1 MSETIFTKIRK
12 GEIPGEVIYRDDKCF
27 AFLTIEPHN
36 PGHVL
41 LVPIE
46 EIADWQDL
54 DPEVFAHMMKK
65 AQIIA
70 KVIKSLYNPPKVG
83 LAAVGFEVPHVHV
96 HIFSLFNISDI
107 NHDKAKKTDTDSLKL
122 EADKIR
128 AGLKGIG
135 IK

>member
-1 MSETIFTKIRK
+1 MSETVFTKIRK
-12 GEIPGEVIYRDDKCF
+12 GEIPGEIIFQDDKCF

-41 LVPIE
+41 LVPVE

-54 DPEVFAHMMKK
+54 DPEVFAHIMKK

-70 KVIKSLYNPPKVG
+70 KVIKNVYNPPKVA
-83 LAAVGFEVPHVHV
+83 LAAVGFEVSHVHI

-107 NHDKAKKTDTDSLKL
+107 NHDKAKKTDPASLKL

-135 IK
+135 LK